1 LSEDFVYKEAVLEFA
16 EIEGTKTGENMGGM
30 VLDLLQELNI
40 ETKLLSI
47 TGYNASNNETL
58 MDTVENGLRGRFS
71 PSDEINTTRF
81 QGRASFIRCLAHI

>member
-30 VLDLLQELNI
+30 VLALLQELNI

-47 TGYNASNNETL
+47 TGDNASNNETL
-58 MDTVENGLRGRFS
+58 MDTVENRLR
-71 PSDEINTTRF
+71 DKIL
-81 QGRASFIRCLAHI
+81 SFG